1 MSTAREPR
9 VGGRAEG
16 TEGPT
21 PNEIAAMGR
30 RVGRRTERLI
40 FLVVAAA
47 GLALFLWASL
57 AAPVVVDS
65 DTALDLQWARTG
77 PLRASI
83 PGIPHPAKPGY
94 LLFLAAATRAI
105 PPLGETRSVV
115 VVQSVL
121 LWLAIVFTAA
131 RVSRLRSA
139 PGGLVLLTVLL
150 LFARLRDSAS
160 AVLSDSLATSL
171 ALVVVALC
179 LEPPRSGVGLA
190 ALGAAFAFL
199 FWVRPN
205 VGAAVV
211 LVGAVLLGG
220 NGWREGKLVALAFAA
235 VMLPAWIVTRPAPGG
250 DPLRGLG
257 APILMGSAPY
267 YWVPQ
272 PADWSTGDSRRQ
284 LRLAA
289 AHWRALAN
297 EPEPDRIR
305 EVLWR
310 ALHGIFG
317 VELYDA
323 RWSPRY
329 RSWDDVSRQASPF
342 LLAAG
347 ISVLLAGA
355 IFTRSLRGTERAAGL
370 LLPAILVGHNL
381 VFGSHPR
388 YLLAFLPVLLLLATT
403 HAVAIGPFPRG
414 WVAAVAISLGLL
426 VLLRWDRGIVD
437 WEWGLVENDRVRIE
451 QTIPARALPAVG
463 PATIHIRIAPPLL
476 PTHAGLQLLGPGGE
490 ILYASG
496 PNAENRAPFLTAVLP
511 DSLLEANRRRP
522 VTLTLAATGSY
533 DDTHYLLFP
542 VIPRPW
548 GPAARREGS
557 AELSPASGVASGS
570 IDWWVHAGTP

>member
-1 MSTAREPR
+1 MISAQA
-9 VGGRAEG
+9 GRIGEDPASKKH
-16 TEGPT
+16 P
-21 PNEIAAMGR
+21 AQKVA
-30 RVGRRTERLI
+30 

-47 GLALFLWASL
+47 GFALFLWTAL

-65 DTALDLQWARTG
+65 DTALDLEWARTG
-77 PLRASI
+77 PLRAST

-94 LLFLAAATRAI
+94 LLFLSAAMRAI

-131 RVSRLRSA
+131 RLSRRRSA
-139 PGGLVLLTVLL
+139 PGGLVLLGLLL

-160 AVLSDSLATSL
+160 AVLSDCLATSL
-171 ALVVVALC
+171 ALVVIALC
-179 LEPPRSGVGLA
+179 LEPPRSGAGLA
-190 ALGAAFAFL
+190 ALGAAFALL

-205 VGAAVV
+205 VGAAIV
-211 LVGAVLLGG
+211 LVGAVLLAGRG
-220 NGWREGKLVALAFAA
+220 FREGRFVALAFAA
-235 VMLPAWIVTRPAPGG
+235 VMLPAWILTRPGPGG

-272 PADWSTGDSRRQ
+272 PADWATGDSRRQ

-289 AHWRALAN
+289 AHWRTLGN
-297 EPEPDRIR
+297 GPEPDRSR

-317 VELYDA
+317 AERYDA

-329 RSWDDVSRQASPF
+329 RSWDDASRQASPF
-342 LLAAG
+342 LLAAAV
-347 ISVLLAGA
+347 SVVLAGSILA
-355 IFTRSLRGTERAAGL
+355 RPLPRTERAAGPL
-370 LLPAILVGHNL
+370 LLGILVGHNL

-388 YLLAFLPVLLLLATT
+388 YILAFLPVLLLLSTT
-403 HAVAIGPFPRG
+403 QAIALVPFRRG
-414 WVAAVAISLGLL
+414 GVAAALIFLGLL
-426 VLLRWDRGIVD
+426 VLLRWDRGILD

-463 PATIHIRIAPPLL
+463 PATIHIRIAAPLL
-476 PTHAGLQLLGPGGE
+476 PTHAGLRLLGPGGE

-496 PNAENRAPFLTAVLP
+496 PNPENRSPFLTAVLP
-511 DSLLEANRRRP
+511 DSLLEANRRGP
-522 VTLTLAATGSY
+522 VTLTVAATGSY

-548 GPAARREGS
+548 GPPARREGS

-570 IDWWVHAGTP
+570 LDWWAHAGAP